1 MLCNVTLPT
10 GWLTFDVSFL
20 FPCLLKQCGTEPCK
34 GDAAWAY
41 VINATCFAIS
51 AMFCALSILYI
62 RCLRSHDDVVSMYD
76 HWMRGVTGP
85 LTPTSTYHITRKW
98 SSDEP
103 PPPPS
108 LSIPAQLAGRSY
120 SESNHG
126 SGLLSSQQRMEA
138 GSYDDLP
145 SFGHGFG
152 SGTGAHRGRNATA
165 NASDLH
171 SGRVGGILD
180 KGGIGNHDSQRRNLT
195 SDSQESISTSNSI
208 DYGWTHASIVPGR
221 TSRNNDFDSSVEHTS
236 S

>member
-1 MLCNVTLPT
+1 M
-10 GWLTFDVSFL
+10 
-20 FPCLLKQCGTEPCK
+20 
-34 GDAAWAY
+34 
-41 VINATCFAIS
+41 
-51 AMFCALSILYI
+51 
-62 RCLRSHDDVVSMYD
+62 RSHDDVVTMYD

-108 LSIPAQLAGRSY
+108 LSIPAQLTGRSY

-152 SGTGAHRGRNATA
+152 SGTGVQRGRHATT

-171 SGRVGGILD
+171 SDRVGGILD
-180 KGGIGNHDSQRRNLT
+180 RGGIGDHASQRQPLTADSQA
-195 SDSQESISTSNSI
+195 SSISSI
-208 DYGWTHASIVPGR
+208 DYGWTHASIAPGR
-221 TSRNNDFDSSVEHTS
+221 SSRNNDFETSVEHTS